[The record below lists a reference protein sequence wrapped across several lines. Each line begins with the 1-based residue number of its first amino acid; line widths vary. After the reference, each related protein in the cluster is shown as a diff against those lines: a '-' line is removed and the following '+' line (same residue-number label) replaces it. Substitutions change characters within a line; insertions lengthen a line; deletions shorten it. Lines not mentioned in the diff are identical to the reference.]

1 MSISRELISLF
12 VKATKDDNKTQADV
26 TMYGTVVYDGRPY
39 VKIDGS
45 DLLTPV
51 ATTTDVKDGERVTVM
66 IKNHTATVTG
76 NLSSPSARTTDV
88 KEISGKISEFEIV
101 MAYKVTAEDLEATN
115 ATIGSLRAK
124 LATIDK
130 LNAVE
135 ADIETLEAK
144 FANLKYVDADDI
156 EAITATIESLE
167 AKFGTFT
174 DISTDDLDA
183 LTANITTL
191 RGYTADFTYVSA
203 DILEAVR
210 ASVKQ
215 LDADKLSAKDAE
227 IKYANIDF
235 ANIGKAA
242 MEYFYARSG
251 LIKNVIVGDQTITG
265 ELVGVTFKGDLIEGN
280 TVKADKLVVKGSDG
294 LYYKLNFEAGT
305 FTGGEQVPTDSLH
318 GSVITA
324 KSITATKI
332 SVKDLVAFDATIGG
346 FKITDAAIHSGVKE
360 TVDNSTQ
367 GIYLDS
373 YGQLAVGDNNNY
385 IKYYKDAD
393 GTYKLAISAGAIR
406 LSASNKDVEE
416 GINDVATSAS
426 DAQISANS
434 AQSTADSALDRV
446 SLTETL
452 IEQLETCISMLVTD
466 GTGGSLMTQTEDG
479 WTFNMASTH
488 AALKAVQDSLIDL
501 NGKYD
506 NNQHTVEDLDKVVK
520 EQGKLA
526 NYVRITTD
534 GNQPCIELGA
544 GNTDFKLRITNTDI
558 RFMEG
563 SSVVAYINNQSL
575 HISKAV
581 IEKELQ
587 QGNFVWTERTN
598 GNMGLMW
605 KE

>member
-1 MSISRELISLF
+1 MSIPRELISLF

-124 LATIDK
+124 LATIGK

-203 DILEAVR
+203 DVLEAVR

-215 LDADKLSAKDAE
+215 LDVDKLSAKDAE
-227 IKYANIDF
+227 LKYVNVEFANID
-235 ANIGKAA
+235 KAWMA
-242 MEYFYARSG
+242 EFYAKSG
-251 LIKNVIVGDQTITG
+251 LIENVTMEDGTVTG
-265 ELVGVTFKGDLIEGN
+265 HLVGVTIKGDVIEGN
-280 TVKADKLVVKGSDG
+280 TVYADKLVIRGEDG

-305 FTGGEQVPTDSLH
+305 FTDAEEVPTDSLH
-318 GSVITA
+318 GSIITA
-324 KSITATKI
+324 KSVTAEKV
-332 SVKDLVAFDATIGG
+332 SVSDLVAFDATIGG
-346 FKITDAAIHSGVKE
+346 FNISKNSIYSGAKAS
-360 TVDNSTQ
+360 VDNPLL
-367 GIYLDS
+367 GLYLDND
-373 YGQLAVGDNNNY
+373 GQLSFGDD
-385 IKYYKDAD
+385 KQFVRFYKVLDESGKEVLD
-393 GTYKLAISAGAIR
+393 DLGNPVYKLEISADSIWFG
-406 LSASNKDVEE
+406 SGDKS
-416 GINDVATSAS
+416 SAS
-426 DAQISANS
+426 D
-434 AQSTADSALDRV
+434 LKK
-446 SLTETL
+446 LTEHVK
-452 IEQLETCISMLVTD
+452 I
-466 GTGGSLMTQTEDG
+466 GTYADP
-479 WTFNMASTH
+479 N
-488 AALKAVQDSLIDL
+488 
-501 NGKYD
+501 
-506 NNQHTVEDLDKVVK
+506 
-520 EQGKLA
+520 
-526 NYVRITTD
+526 D
-534 GNQPCIELGA
+534 GNEKPCVELSEGDS
-544 GNTDFKLRITNTDI
+544 NFKQVITNTETA
-558 RFMEG
+558 FMDG
-563 SSVVAYINNQSL
+563 AVVKTKIDTNGLETDNLNVRNEFRQANYI
-575 HISKAV
+575 
-581 IEKELQ
+581 
-587 QGNFVWTERTN
+587 WTVRTN